1 MGTHPPAVPP
11 ARRRCCACHP
21 RNIHTHVAGCDA
33 WSAPRLPS
41 SPSAPLYSA
50 HPPPYSVALHST
62 PALASVPSAI
72 LPQELRPAPF
82 LPVMP
87 GLRHPYCHSHLHPH
101 HPHHLLP
108 FPLPTTTHPPTHPPP
123 PTPSHAKCS
132 HQVQPVPLLDC
143 TPAKF
148 CMHFHSPYRS
158 CPTAGALGARPH
170 SSLFRMPPHILPL
183 KLSAL
188 HGGGPHPWPS
198 QESVP
203 FRPGSLQARIGR
215 PVSAACTSTFGRA
228 PCALNAFSQP
238 VTIAL

>member
-1 MGTHPPAVPP
+1 VGTHPPAVPP

-21 RNIHTHVAGCDA
+21 RNNHTHVAGCDA

-41 SPSAPLYSA
+41 LPSVPLYSA

-108 FPLPTTTHPPTHPPP
+108 VPLPTTTHPPTHHLPPP
-123 PTPSHAKCS
+123 RTQSAAININLCLCWTARQQSFACIFILHI
-132 HQVQPVPLLDC
+132 VPAPPLGRWARAR
-143 TPAKF
+143 TPAF
-148 CMHFHSPYRS
+148 SACLPTFSP
-158 CPTAGALGARPH
+158 
-170 SSLFRMPPHILPL
+170 
-183 KLSAL
+183 
-188 HGGGPHPWPS
+188 
-198 QESVP
+198 
-203 FRPGSLQARIGR
+203 
-215 PVSAACTSTFGRA
+215 
-228 PCALNAFSQP
+228 
-238 VTIAL
+238 